1 MENQAKITQDMTID
15 AILSLFP
22 QKSQK
27 LAMELT
33 RKGLECVGCSAATYE
48 TLEAGVYGHG
58 MGEEDVQE
66 LVLALNA
73 IVNEPS
79 ADENTIT
86 LTKAA
91 ADKFKE
97 ILKEEGKEGWGLR
110 FGDQPGGCGGYEYIL
125 DFSKKASEDDVIF
138 LGHGVEVHVNKHIV
152 SRLLGSEI
160 DYHEGLRN
168 SGFKV
173 TNPNVRGS
181 CGCGNSQSY

>member
-1 MENQAKITQDMTID
+1 
-15 AILSLFP
+15 
-22 QKSQK
+22 
-27 LAMELT
+27 
-33 RKGLECVGCSAATYE
+33 
-48 TLEAGVYGHG
+48 
-58 MGEEDVQE
+58 
-66 LVLALNA
+66 
-73 IVNEPS
+73 
-79 ADENTIT
+79 
-86 LTKAA
+86 
-91 ADKFKE
+91 
-97 ILKEEGKEGWGLR
+97 EGWGLR